1 MDCVNI
7 LIVAGFLDRAPVV
20 RFRDDGT
27 CLCAGTLRL
36 EEQGTQGTLFKTY
49 VPFEAYGKGGEQ
61 IGEWQAGDYCT
72 LQGKVFWRR
81 YQTKT
86 GEEKSGLALLAQIP
100 ALQRHLDPTV
110 PRRGLALP
118 HPGRFNRRSP
128 IGITARSF
136 SILRGSG
143 AMRAGLR
150 TK

>member
-7 LIVAGFLDRAPVV
+7 LIVACFLDRAPVV

-81 YQTKT
+81 YQTKN
-86 GEEKSGLALLAQIP
+86 GEEKSGLALLAQKGSVLVP
-100 ALQRHLDPTV
+100 AAVSTT
-110 PRRGLALP
+110 
-118 HPGRFNRRSP
+118 N
-128 IGITARSF
+128 
-136 SILRGSG
+136 
-143 AMRAGLR
+143 
-150 TK
+150 